1 MPRNIPARV
10 TGDCCRSGSC
20 RRLCGMLTARL
31 GPGSTGDDREP
42 GLLVQPPQPGN
53 AIAIGI
59 RSRRQ
64 AARRVFSRDKLGQ
77 SANPAHAA
85 IAQCCLE
92 VASTLSRLASVS
104 PARHCPDEKNAEH
117 RPAVEGLPPGWPDS
131 NRNGRDQI
139 GISGRL
145 RSEHEDAFPV
155 KREATPAVQV
165 RTQRR

>member
-1 MPRNIPARV
+1 MT
-10 TGDCCRSGSC
+10 TGSR
-20 RRLCGMLTARL
+20 
-31 GPGSTGDDREP
+31 

-92 VASTLSRLASVS
+92 VASTLSRLASAS
-104 PARHCPDEKNAEH
+104 PARHCPDEENAEH
-117 RPAVEGLPPGWPDS
+117 RPASSACPHG
-131 NRNGRDQI
+131 GRLQI
-139 GISGRL
+139 GMAEIKSESVADFARNTKTL
-145 RSEHEDAFPV
+145 FRSNARQHQRSRYGHREDKGGPQAPRNHFILTSSQHH
-155 KREATPAVQV
+155 RC
-165 RTQRR
+165 RSDRRWADR